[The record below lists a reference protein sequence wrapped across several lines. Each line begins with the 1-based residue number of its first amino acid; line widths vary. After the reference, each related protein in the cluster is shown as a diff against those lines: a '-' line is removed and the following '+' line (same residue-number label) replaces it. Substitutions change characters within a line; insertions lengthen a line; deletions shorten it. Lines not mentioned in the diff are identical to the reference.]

1 MKRKGKKS
9 SLIFI
14 LTILIFSCLSGF
26 GTNVFAMDG
35 EYHSPYGDDDLY
47 TVQPTERSPRD
58 PKAGEDVTLNITTWP
73 IEDGQN
79 VWVEWTKNGVAQEN
93 VTAAYDYNSGNN
105 TYWKADLGKFEKGDE
120 ITYTTKG
127 STDGGTAYES
137 GPFTFYVTDWEYVQD
152 VSSVVDNGDSITLNM
167 TATAGEFTPKLYLSF
182 EDLDT
187 LRMELSP
194 TGKETGHAG
203 KTG

>member
-1 MKRKGKKS
+1 
-9 SLIFI
+9 
-14 LTILIFSCLSGF
+14 
-26 GTNVFAMDG
+26 MDG

-105 TYWKADLGKFEKGDE
+105 TYWKADLGKFEKAMKSLIQQKALLTE
-120 ITYTTKG
+120 ELLMKVVRLH
-127 STDGGTAYES
+127 
-137 GPFTFYVTDWEYVQD
+137 FT
-152 VSSVVDNGDSITLNM
+152 
-167 TATAGEFTPKLYLSF
+167 
-182 EDLDT
+182 
-187 LRMELSP
+187 
-194 TGKETGHAG
+194 
-203 KTG
+203 